1 MTAATYHASEI
12 ARIAEMLAA
21 DMSPAEI
28 AETLNIDAADSFFA
42 DREDDSDEGITRRYG
57 ISGDDRFDVRG
68 RPLLPRLNDAG
79 EPNWF

>member
-1 MTAATYHASEI
+1 MAPTYTVADI
-12 ARIAEMLAA
+12 AHIAEMLAA
-21 DMSPAEI
+21 EMSPADI
-28 AETLNIDAADSFFA
+28 AERLNIDAADSFFA